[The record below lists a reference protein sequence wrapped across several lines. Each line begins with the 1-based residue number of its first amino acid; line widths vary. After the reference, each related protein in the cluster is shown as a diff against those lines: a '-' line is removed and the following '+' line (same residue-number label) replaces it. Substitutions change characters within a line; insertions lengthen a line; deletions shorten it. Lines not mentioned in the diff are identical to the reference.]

1 MNWVGRLAI
10 LSATQPA
17 RQRLVGGAAQGLMS
31 AAAAILAYLPT
42 KPLGLQEGFWGSIT
56 AIAVVQGQLSATQ
69 ASARDQVAGAAIG
82 SIVGAAVV
90 VLAGPQHLAAYALAI
105 VLCMAVCW
113 LLNVPSAARLGG
125 STVTIIALVPH
136 HSTIGWMM
144 LSRVSEVG
152 WGVAVGIATVWLVD
166 KAREFLGTAPPT
178 AKTSPA
184 EAHTAEVHTA
194 ETSPAQPPART
205 PDGH

>member
-1 MNWVGRLAI
+1 MKWIARLSLPA
-10 LSATQPA
+10 AVQPA

-56 AIAVVQGQLSATQ
+56 AIAVVQGGLSATQ

-82 SIVGAAVV
+82 SICGATVV
-90 VLAGPQHLAAYALAI
+90 VLAGQHLAAYALAI
-105 VLCMAVCW
+105 VLCMAACW

-136 HSTIGWMM
+136 HSTVGWMM

-152 WGVAVGIATVWLVD
+152 WGVVVGVVTVWLAEKVRGVSGSVMPP
-166 KAREFLGTAPPT
+166 AAQATTTPVPTAPVPT
-178 AKTSPA
+178 QKF
-184 EAHTAEVHTA
+184 
-194 ETSPAQPPART
+194 PP
-205 PDGH
+205 

>member
-69 ASARDQVAGAAIG
+69 ASARDQVIGAAIG
-82 SIVGAAVV
+82 SIVGATVV
-90 VLAGPQHLAAYALAI
+90 VMAGAQHLAAYALAI
-105 VLCMAVCW
+105 VMCMAVCW

-136 HSTIGWMM
+136 HSTIAWMM

-166 KAREFLGTAPPT
+166 KARGLSGTA
-178 AKTSPA
+178 SPGA
-184 EAHTAEVHTA
+184 VAPSAV
-194 ETSPAQPPART
+194 PPAASPPADT
-205 PDGH
+205 PGH

>member
-1 MNWVGRLAI
+1 MNWIARLAM
-10 LSATQPA
+10 LGAAQPA

-56 AIAVVQGQLSATQ
+56 AIAVVQGGLSATQ

-82 SIVGAAVV
+82 SIVGATV
-90 VLAGPQHLAAYALAI
+90 VLLAGQHLAAYALAI
-105 VLCMAVCW
+105 VLCMAACW

-136 HSTIGWMM
+136 HSTLGWMM
-144 LSRVSEVG
+144 VSRVSEVG
-152 WGVAVGIATVWLVD
+152 WGVAVGVATVWLVE
-166 KAREFLGTAPPT
+166 KAKGVSGLLPP
-178 AKTSPA
+178 
-184 EAHTAEVHTA
+184 
-194 ETSPAQPPART
+194 PPASAPAPANNSPLSRT
-205 PDGH
+205 DGK